1 MGHTQQ
7 HDQGALS
14 DTIAMDKLR
23 DELIQSRVDIQLG
36 APSLLS
42 LDLEKKNTLSVK
54 QYQSFQLSQ
63 FELVTP

>member
-42 LDLEKKNTLSVK
+42 LDLEKKHSECQTISELSAF
-54 QYQSFQLSQ
+54 SI
-63 FELVTP
+63 